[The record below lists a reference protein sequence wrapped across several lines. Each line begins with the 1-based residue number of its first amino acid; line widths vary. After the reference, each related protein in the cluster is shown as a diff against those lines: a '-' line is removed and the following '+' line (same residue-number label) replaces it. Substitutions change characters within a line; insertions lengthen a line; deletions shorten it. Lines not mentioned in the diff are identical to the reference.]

1 MSRYVFASIVAV
13 RKSIWCWP
21 VINLSH
27 FFFLFLLQDLRQ
39 HVSILGLQFIFITC
53 KCFMQGKKEE
63 LRLESLA
70 ALEKSIRN
78 VLTALG
84 LMPSRYS
91 EVCCKIWARRNP
103 WGFVVPCLS

>member
-1 MSRYVFASIVAV
+1 
-13 RKSIWCWP
+13 
-21 VINLSH
+21 
-27 FFFLFLLQDLRQ
+27 
-39 HVSILGLQFIFITC
+39 
-53 KCFMQGKKEE
+53 MQGKKEE

-91 EVCCKIWARRNP
+91 EVCGKIWARRNP
-103 WGFVVPCLS
+103 WGFVVPRLS